1 MNATVLHVPTL
12 DMVVTGDVVYG
23 NCFQMF
29 EETNATALQDL
40 WVTAI
45 PKVKALAPKIVVP
58 SHMHEDERF
67 EPLHSQE
74 TEQHTA
80 SWQNSKERPHTWQG
94 LEAAMKR
101 RYPERTGSFVLRVS
115 AQTEFGAAFS

>member
-12 DMVVTGDVVYG
+12 DMAVTGDVVYG

-29 EETNATALQDL
+29 ETNATALQDL

-67 EPLHSQE
+67 EPSHLQE
-74 TEQHTA
+74 TEQYIVN
-80 SWQNSKERPHTWQG
+80 WRKSKERLRTWQQ

-101 RYPERTGSFVLRVS
+101 R
-115 AQTEFGAAFS
+115 